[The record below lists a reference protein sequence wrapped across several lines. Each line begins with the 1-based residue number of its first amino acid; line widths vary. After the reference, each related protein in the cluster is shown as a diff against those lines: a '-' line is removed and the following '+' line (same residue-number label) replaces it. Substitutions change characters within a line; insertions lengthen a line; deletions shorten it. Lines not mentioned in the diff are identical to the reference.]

1 MAVSSK
7 KTVSKT
13 KTPVKK
19 ASSPAAAAKASKK
32 PAKKTAS
39 SSSAKKNRVEKSG
52 AASCSCC
59 SSHDNHAGC
68 GEEKINLG
76 VFFGGRSSE
85 HEVSLVSAKTI
96 IDSIDK
102 DKYNVIPVGI
112 TKNGNM
118 VYLKDSLDPV
128 EIIKNGVHAIF
139 IAQPDVSHNLWI
151 IDENNQGGI
160 EVINIEIAFPVLHGP
175 FGEDGKVQALFEM
188 AAIPYVGSEVLGSA
202 AAMDKSIMKS
212 LFMSYDLPIVNFV
225 YFTNHDYK
233 HNKKEVINTIKSSLQ
248 LPYFVK
254 PANLGSSVGI
264 TKVGKVTE
272 LEAAIKTAAQYDN
285 KIIVEQGHEVRE
297 IEVAV
302 MGNFELT
309 AAEPGEVIPAADFYD
324 YNDKYKAG
332 KAKFNIPAKLPKQQ
346 LEDIKELA
354 LAAYRAVDAKGF
366 ARVDMFV
373 DKKTQ
378 EIFVNEINT
387 IPGFTSI
394 SMFPKMFEASG
405 MTYKQIVEKL
415 IEYAIELFEAKCA
428 LKV

>member
-13 KTPVKK
+13 KAPVKK
-19 ASSPAAAAKASKK
+19 AAPA
-32 PAKKTAS
+32 AKKTAKKA
-39 SSSAKKNRVEKSG
+39 SAPAPANKNRVEKTG
-52 AASCSCC
+52 AASCGCC
-59 SSHDNHAGC
+59 SSHDNHSVC

-85 HEVSLVSAKTI
+85 HEVSLVSAKNI
-96 IDSIDK
+96 IEAIDK

-118 VYLKDSLDPV
+118 VYLKNSLDPV

-151 IDENNQGGI
+151 IDDNNKGGI

-188 AAIPYVGSEVLGSA
+188 AAIPYIGSEVLGSA
-202 AAMDKSIMKS
+202 AAMDKTIMKS

-225 YFTNHDYK
+225 HFTVYDYK
-233 HNKKEVINTIKSSLQ
+233 HNKKEVVNAIKSSLQ

-264 TKVGKVTE
+264 TKVTKITG
-272 LEAAIKTAAQYDN
+272 LEAAIKTAGQYDN
-285 KIIVEQGHEVRE
+285 KIIVEQGHDVRE

-302 MGNFELT
+302 MGNFELE
-309 AAEPGEVIPAADFYD
+309 AAEPGEVIPAAEFYD

-332 KAKFNIPAKLPKQQ
+332 KAKFCIPAKLPKEQ

-378 EIFVNEINT
+378 EIYVNEINT

-405 MTYKQIVEKL
+405 MSYGQIVEKL
-415 IEYAIELFEAKCA
+415 IGYAIELFEAKCA

>member
-1 MAVSSK
+1 M
-7 KTVSKT
+7 
-13 KTPVKK
+13 
-19 ASSPAAAAKASKK
+19 
-32 PAKKTAS
+32 
-39 SSSAKKNRVEKSG
+39 
-52 AASCSCC
+52 
-59 SSHDNHAGC
+59 
-68 GEEKINLG
+68 
-76 VFFGGRSSE
+76 
-85 HEVSLVSAKTI
+85 SAKTI
-96 IDSIDK
+96 IDAIDK

-118 VYLKDSLDPV
+118 VYLKNSLDPV
-128 EIIKNGVHAIF
+128 KIIKNGVHAIF

-151 IDENNQGGI
+151 IDENNKGGI
-160 EVINIEIAFPVLHGP
+160 EAINIEIAFPVLHGP

-225 YFTNHDYK
+225 HFTGHDYK

-264 TKVGKVTE
+264 TKVNKITA
-272 LEAAIKTAAQYDN
+272 LEAAIKTAGQYDN

-297 IEVAV
+297 IEVSV
-302 MGNFELT
+302 MGNYELI

-324 YNDKYKAG
+324 YNDKYKTG

-378 EIFVNEINT
+378 EIYVNEINT